1 MCPNYLPVSEMV
13 TIGTGANAT
22 TTYLPPALELI
33 EDAEVEYLIFEM
45 AAEITNVSNAKRANE
60 GGSGYA
66 QTLIERFEHALP
78 AAAEHGTTIITNG
91 GSHDPI
97 NAARET
103 LDVVKR
109 NGLNVD
115 IVAVTGDACLETL
128 ADGGYLD
135 DSEIEF
141 IAANAYIG
149 AEEIL
154 GALEQADDDAD
165 ARVIITG
172 RVADP
177 SLFVAPMVYEHDW
190 DLADWDRL
198 GQATVLGHLCECGP
212 QVTGGYF
219 MEPDRKPV
227 PEYHRLGFPYVE
239 VEESGAATL
248 TKPNGTGGRIDE
260 QTVLEQLYYEV
271 HDPTAYVTPD
281 VVADFTTARFE
292 QVDDSSVRVTG
303 GTGDERPADLKV
315 IAGGVEGY
323 KLTRRAA
330 YGGPNAEARAR
341 QAGCILRRRLREI
354 WGYDSGDFHLQIDLV
369 GVDSLYGDVSDGG
382 TAWDAED
389 GEISLEDQQEP
400 DREEVELRIAA
411 RSPTIKPLKIVAQE
425 TASLCMCGPAGAG
438 SVLAQNLGAEVAT
451 PVIGLE
457 DFYLPR
463 ERLTESIEYHWVAS
477 DIAPEDR

>member
-1 MCPNYLPVSEMV
+1 MV

-22 TTYLPPALELI
+22 TTYFSPALELI
-33 EDAEVEYLIFEM
+33 EDAEVEYLVFEM
-45 AAEITNVSNAKRANE
+45 AAEITNVSNAKRAKE
-60 GGSGYA
+60 GGPGYA
-66 QTLIERFEHALP
+66 RTLIERFEHALP
-78 AAAEHGTTIITNG
+78 AAVEHGTTIVTNG

-97 NAARET
+97 AAAKETVEIVEREG
-103 LDVVKR
+103 LD
-109 NGLNVD
+109 VD
-115 IVAVTGDACLETL
+115 IVAVTGDGCLETL
-128 ADGGYLD
+128 AGNGYLD
-135 DSEIEF
+135 ESDIEF

-177 SLFVAPMVYEHDW
+177 SLFVAPMVYELGW
-190 DLADWDRL
+190 DLDDWDRL

-212 QVTGGYF
+212 HVTGGYF
-219 MEPDRKPV
+219 MEPERKPV
-227 PEYHRLGFPYVE
+227 PDYHRLGFPYVE
-239 VEESGAATL
+239 VEASGNAIL
-248 TKPNGTGGRIDE
+248 TKPDDTGGRIDE
-260 QTVLEQLYYEV
+260 RTVLEQLYYEV

-292 QVDDSSVRVTG
+292 QVDDSTVRVTG
-303 GTGDERPADLKV
+303 GTGSERPDELKV

-341 QAGCILRRRLREI
+341 QAGRILRRRLQEI
-354 WGYDSGDFHLQIDLV
+354 WGYGSDDFDLRIDLV
-369 GVDSLYGDVSDGG
+369 GLDSLYGDVSDGKS
-382 TAWDAED
+382 AWNEDD
-389 GEISLEDQQEP
+389 GEIRLEDQRNP
-400 DREEVELRIAA
+400 DAEEVELRIAA
-411 RSPTIKPLKIVAQE
+411 RSSAYEPLEVIAQE
-425 TASLCMCGPAGAG
+425 AASLCMCGPAGAG

-451 PVIGLE
+451 DIIGLE

-463 ERLTESIEYHWVAS
+463 EQLTDSIEYHRVAS
-477 DIAPEDR
+477 DIAPTDD